1 MNEAANKHLSDRGTV
16 LSSDDERALLERVA
30 YGDQMAF
37 TRLYNVYLP
46 LVHQYTARYLNFSR
60 PDIEEVAQEVFL
72 KIWKRKEAMIAVRSF
87 EKFLFVVARNTLTD
101 RHRSRQAGRARE
113 SDLANNWTG
122 AQFPAEEKTIT
133 SEYFALA
140 KKALELMPERRRE
153 IFELRTVQELGLE
166 EIAALLDISVSGV
179 HQNLRKAVSFMK
191 EYFGRHGVDVYPLLF
206 LLGMRGH

>member
-1 MNEAANKHLSDRGTV
+1 MVIFMPNVQFAMNEAV
-16 LSSDDERALLERVA
+16 IDERALLERVA
-30 YGDQMAF
+30 YGDQAAF
-37 TRLYNVYLP
+37 AQLYTVFLP

-87 EKFLFVVARNTLTD
+87 EKFLFIVTRNTLTD
-101 RHRSRQAGRARE
+101 FYRSREAGKTRE
-113 SDLANNWTG
+113 NEVASFWTG

-140 KKALELMPERRRE
+140 KKALDLMPERRRE
-153 IFELRTVQELGLE
+153 IFELRTVQELSLE
-166 EIAALLDISVSGV
+166 EIATLLDISVSGV

-191 EYFGRHGVDVYPLLF
+191 EYFARHGVDVYPLL
-206 LLGMRGH
+206 LLVGLAGK